1 MIIIG
6 RVIEDLTGQ
15 SFGNLKVIGIDTE
28 KHKGAKRYW
37 HCICQVCGYETSTAT
52 QELNKIK
59 KRNSIGC
66 KECFYHRD
74 LLNKKIGR
82 LTVIKY
88 NGSVNG
94 NRTWLCLCECGN
106 YKILNTGDLS
116 RKDPTLSCGCLKK
129 EILINRNI
137 ESAKR
142 NGDSTNPEYQ
152 RLYGIWN
159 GMINRCENPNHHSFE
174 HYGKRN
180 ITVCEEWHDWETF
193 KNWALHNG
201 YSEDLSIDRI
211 NTYGNYEPDNC
222 RWATAIEQA
231 NNTTRNIIIPYDNRT
246 QTLAQW
252 CRELQLDYDKTRRA
266 IVDLNKL
273 PEEVFTAT

>member
-1 MIIIG
+1 
-6 RVIEDLTGQ
+6 
-15 SFGNLKVIGIDTE
+15 
-28 KHKGAKRYW
+28 
-37 HCICQVCGYETSTAT
+37 
-52 QELNKIK
+52 
-59 KRNSIGC
+59 
-66 KECFYHRD
+66 
-74 LLNKKIGR
+74 
-82 LTVIKY
+82 
-88 NGSVNG
+88 
-94 NRTWLCLCECGN
+94 
-106 YKILNTGDLS
+106 
-116 RKDPTLSCGCLKK
+116 
-129 EILINRNI
+129 
-137 ESAKR
+137 
-142 NGDSTNPEYQ
+142 
-152 RLYGIWN
+152 
-159 GMINRCENPNHHSFE
+159 MINRCENPNHHSFE